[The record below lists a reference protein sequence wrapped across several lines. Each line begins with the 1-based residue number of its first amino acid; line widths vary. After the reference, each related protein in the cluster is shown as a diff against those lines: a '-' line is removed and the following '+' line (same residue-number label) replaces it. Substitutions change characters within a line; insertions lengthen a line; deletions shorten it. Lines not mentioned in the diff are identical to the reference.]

1 MNDTFVQK
9 INDMPLKK
17 RLKFGYQRITNMMLI
32 SGGVSIIAI
41 IILFYKVYANTR
53 KNGIGNVFQNSTVI
67 IAFLCTIA
75 GVLTIIICGIMSM
88 RVSKRIGDTVIESVL
103 KPLREIEAVAGE
115 LTNGNLHS
123 QLDYHS
129 DDEIGKLAHDL
140 RKSIRILGSY
150 VDDIDYTMKEFSA
163 GNFAAKPKVEWKG
176 DFVGIKDSFMTFENS
191 MSDTVKGIQNS
202 ANEVSGGADQV
213 ASSAGNLA
221 QGATDQA
228 AVVEELTATL
238 EGVAQQ
244 VSENADHAKEISGQV
259 DELGNSIMHGND
271 QMQEMVKSMNEINES
286 SQEIGKIIATIN
298 EIATQ
303 TNLLALNASIE
314 AARAGEAGK
323 GFAVVADQV
332 TVLAEQSA
340 NAAKESATL
349 IESSVAAVENGMVIA
364 ELVDDEYSV
373 SSSEIYPLGIEK
385 FSAVKI

>member
-41 IILFYKVYANTR
+41 IILFYKVYANTK

-88 RVSKRIGDTVIESVL
+88 RVSKKIGDTVIESVL
-103 KPLREIEAVAGE
+103 EPLREIETVAGE
-115 LTNGNLHS
+115 LANGNLHS

-150 VDDIDYTMKEFSA
+150 VDDIDYTMKEFST

-244 VSENADHAKEISGQV
+244 VSENADHATEISGQV

-314 AARAGEAGK
+314 AARAGEA
-323 GFAVVADQV
+323 
-332 TVLAEQSA
+332 
-340 NAAKESATL
+340 
-349 IESSVAAVENGMVIA
+349 
-364 ELVDDEYSV
+364 
-373 SSSEIYPLGIEK
+373 
-385 FSAVKI
+385 